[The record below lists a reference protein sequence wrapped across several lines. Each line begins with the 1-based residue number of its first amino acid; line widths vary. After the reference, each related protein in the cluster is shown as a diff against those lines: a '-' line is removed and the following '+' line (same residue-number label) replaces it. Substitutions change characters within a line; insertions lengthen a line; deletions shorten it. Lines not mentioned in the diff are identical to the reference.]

1 MADRFEPKELG
12 RTIQTLREQQGW
24 SQQDL
29 AKNSGVSQGQISTM
43 ERGEGNPSITI
54 LDQIAKALGVPTWVL
69 VAGLALFGLAMI
81 AAVADE
87 AQKKK

>member
-1 MADRFEPKELG
+1 MPDRFEPKELG

-43 ERGEGNPSITI
+43 ERGEGNPFLTKS
-54 LDQIAKALGVPTWVL
+54 LRHLEYQLGFWSQVWHCL
-69 VAGLALFGLAMI
+69 GWL
-81 AAVADE
+81 
-87 AQKKK
+87 